1 MTYSSANEYVFA
13 DRIKRRVNFNDDI
26 LRNMSSS
33 STKDLMRRASMGKDP
48 AENCAEEAFRENYRN
63 TLTGYNAAQTER
75 GYNAVHKTAR
85 QSTAGSRV
93 FSSGNGRFGHSERYE
108 TRGYAKERGMFER
121 YGSYGRTVDTAGK
134 THKKTSVNSMKSQ
147 QIKGAAAAHDKEEIK
162 IKGKR
167 FPFGFIAITFVFTMM
182 IMCLVFNF
190 SEVYKTANEVSSLEN
205 KLDDLNGTA
214 HVLELQLEE
223 KNDVRTIEELASK
236 KLGMVKEESVQRKY
250 VSLSEG
256 ERIDVLDAG
265 VSENE
270 ETAGGVMLSSLW
282 SSLEAFFKNK

>member
-48 AENCAEEAFRENYRN
+48 AVNCAEEAFRENYRN
-63 TLTGYNAAQTER
+63 TLTGYNAAQTGR
-75 GYNAVHKTAR
+75 SYTAAHKTAR

-93 FSSGNGRFGHSERYE
+93 SSSGNGRFGHFEKYE
-108 TRGYAKERGMFER
+108 SRGYAKERGMFER
-121 YGSYGRTVDTAGK
+121 YDSYGRTGGK
-134 THKKTSVNSMKSQ
+134 THKKTSVSSMKSQ

-162 IKGKR
+162 VKGKR

-205 KLDDLNGTA
+205 KLDELNGTA